1 MESKENSAKNTP
13 LGNYQKIL
21 KNIFVKTNTK
31 DMKTHPEILKLI
43 FPEPI
48 IIYKGINKYEKSEKI
63 HIPKGA
69 TPKQQKK
76 VISLEKFKE
85 MMYEFNV
92 KDRTYIRN
100 EILKK
105 ENDLFSKNYKLL
117 LKQKSK
123 FSTGTYLDY
132 QYLFDL
138 ANIYAQQGK
147 KIPIMINKSE
157 IFKSNPLILS
167 GADLEKYFL
176 YNLGN
181 KNKSSSFLK
190 RINAMVDK
198 KLRGEVLSDQEIRR
212 IETLKGKE
220 KPKGY
225 VPLNILIPK
234 LKNDIFKTQATIDNL
249 EKQYSK
255 STSNIKSNDKE
266 DNKNNNNNNNNINTN
281 ESSIPTRKIR
291 LKRSLSLANYNKF
304 YNRIEST
311 ESTKAQVSKRFSVL
325 NPNISLPFLEFSNQ
339 KYLNSA
345 MTRSKSI
352 QLLPLKID
360 KKNIFNFLGQNLLNN
375 NSVRDILSSF
385 NRVSNTLDNE
395 KLHSY
400 NSSNIINLNSS
411 NKKIQRRSLN
421 HIKLTDLLTPIRR
434 NPLMSGFSNNSKKN
448 YINSS
453 ENLLLTNI
461 ENSSGKNLNDV
472 IDILKQKEQEEK
484 IIYMNQAQRR
494 EEEYKKC
501 ENMYKSILAG
511 KYQSKR
517 SKSVLS
523 NFLQRRGYKSIR
535 ILKQKDNVLNLSRI
549 KNLAENRNLILEE
562 YKLRNKENVKSS
574 KTEEQELILEK
585 NEKINNKLGIND
597 FILKKIICEKDIDKD
612 EYFQ

>member
-1 MESKENSAKNTP
+1 MESKENTAKNTP
-13 LGNYQKIL
+13 LGNYKKIL
-21 KNIFVKTNTK
+21 KNIYVKTNSK
-31 DMKTHPEILKLI
+31 DLKKHPEILKLI

-85 MMYEFNV
+85 MMYEFND

-220 KPKGY
+220 KPKGF

-266 DNKNNNNNNNNINTN
+266 DNKNNNNNNNINTN

-325 NPNISLPFLEFSNQ
+325 NPNISLPYLEFSNQ

>member
-1 MESKENSAKNTP
+1 MESKENTAKNTP
-13 LGNYQKIL
+13 LGNYKKIL
-21 KNIFVKTNTK
+21 KNIYVKTNSK
-31 DMKTHPEILKLI
+31 DLKKHPEILKLI

-69 TPKQQKK
+69 T
-76 VISLEKFKE
+76 EKFKE

-220 KPKGY
+220 KPKGF

-234 LKNDIFKTQATIDNL
+234 LKNDIFKTQETIDNL

-266 DNKNNNNNNNNINTN
+266 DNKNNNNNNNINTN
-281 ESSIPTRKIR
+281 ESSIPARKIR

-325 NPNISLPFLEFSNQ
+325 NPNISLPYLEFSNQ

-345 MTRSKSI
+345 MTRI
-352 QLLPLKID
+352 Q
-360 KKNIFNFLGQNLLNN
+360 FF
-375 NSVRDILSSF
+375 R
-385 NRVSNTLDNE
+385 T
-395 KLHSY
+395 
-400 NSSNIINLNSS
+400 
-411 NKKIQRRSLN
+411 
-421 HIKLTDLLTPIRR
+421 
-434 NPLMSGFSNNSKKN
+434 
-448 YINSS
+448 
-453 ENLLLTNI
+453 
-461 ENSSGKNLNDV
+461 
-472 IDILKQKEQEEK
+472 
-484 IIYMNQAQRR
+484 
-494 EEEYKKC
+494 
-501 ENMYKSILAG
+501 
-511 KYQSKR
+511 
-517 SKSVLS
+517 
-523 NFLQRRGYKSIR
+523 
-535 ILKQKDNVLNLSRI
+535 
-549 KNLAENRNLILEE
+549 
-562 YKLRNKENVKSS
+562 KSS
-574 KTEEQELILEK
+574 K
-585 NEKINNKLGIND
+585 
-597 FILKKIICEKDIDKD
+597 
-612 EYFQ
+612 

>member
-1 MESKENSAKNTP
+1 MESKENTAKNTP
-13 LGNYQKIL
+13 LGNYKKIL
-21 KNIFVKTNTK
+21 KNIYVKTNSK
-31 DMKTHPEILKLI
+31 DLKKHPEILKLI

-147 KIPIMINKSE
+147 KIPTMINKSE

-220 KPKGY
+220 KPKGF

-234 LKNDIFKTQATIDNL
+234 LKNDIFKTQETIDNL

-266 DNKNNNNNNNNINTN
+266 DNKNNNNNNNINTN

-535 ILKQKDNVLNLSRI
+535 ILKQKDNILNLSRI

>member
-31 DMKTHPEILKLI
+31 DLKKHPEILKLI

-76 VISLEKFKE
+76 VISLEQFKE

-220 KPKGY
+220 KPKGF

-266 DNKNNNNNNNNINTN
+266 DNKNNNNNNNINTN

-325 NPNISLPFLEFSNQ
+325 NPNISLPYLEFSNQ

-352 QLLPLKID
+352 QLLPIKID

-411 NKKIQRRSLN
+411 KKKIQRRSLN

-501 ENMYKSILAG
+501 ENMYKFILAG

>member
-31 DMKTHPEILKLI
+31 DLKKHPEILKLI

-76 VISLEKFKE
+76 VISLEQFKE

-220 KPKGY
+220 KPKGF

-266 DNKNNNNNNNNINTN
+266 DNKNNNNNNNINTN

-325 NPNISLPFLEFSNQ
+325 NPNISLPYLEFSNQ

>member
-1 MESKENSAKNTP
+1 
-13 LGNYQKIL
+13 
-21 KNIFVKTNTK
+21 
-31 DMKTHPEILKLI
+31 
-43 FPEPI
+43 
-48 IIYKGINKYEKSEKI
+48 
-63 HIPKGA
+63 
-69 TPKQQKK
+69 
-76 VISLEKFKE
+76 
-85 MMYEFNV
+85 
-92 KDRTYIRN
+92 
-100 EILKK
+100 
-105 ENDLFSKNYKLL
+105 
-117 LKQKSK
+117 
-123 FSTGTYLDY
+123 
-132 QYLFDL
+132 
-138 ANIYAQQGK
+138 
-147 KIPIMINKSE
+147 
-157 IFKSNPLILS
+157 
-167 GADLEKYFL
+167 
-176 YNLGN
+176 
-181 KNKSSSFLK
+181 
-190 RINAMVDK
+190 
-198 KLRGEVLSDQEIRR
+198 
-212 IETLKGKE
+212 
-220 KPKGY
+220 
-225 VPLNILIPK
+225 
-234 LKNDIFKTQATIDNL
+234 
-249 EKQYSK
+249 
-255 STSNIKSNDKE
+255 
-266 DNKNNNNNNNNINTN
+266 
-281 ESSIPTRKIR
+281 
-291 LKRSLSLANYNKF
+291 
-304 YNRIEST
+304 
-311 ESTKAQVSKRFSVL
+311 
-325 NPNISLPFLEFSNQ
+325 
-339 KYLNSA
+339 